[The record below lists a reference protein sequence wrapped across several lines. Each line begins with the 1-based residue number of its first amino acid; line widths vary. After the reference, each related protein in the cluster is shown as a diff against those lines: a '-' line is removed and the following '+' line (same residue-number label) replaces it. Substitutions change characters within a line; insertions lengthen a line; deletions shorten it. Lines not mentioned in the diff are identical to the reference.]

1 MVIGRAYEIFYRS
14 RLENMTAVFRRNQL
28 NILHM
33 YQSVCNQPAATEK
46 RRVHWPDVV
55 IVLLV
60 MSVPAA
66 LVVITAASVPEIAA
80 VPYRCTCSDHRIAAP
95 VFPY

>member
-1 MVIGRAYEIFYRS
+1 MYE
-14 RLENMTAVFRRNQL
+14 M
-28 NILHM
+28 LHM
-33 YQSVCNQPAATEK
+33 YQSVCDRPAATEK

-60 MSVPAA
+60 MSVPAVF
-66 LVVITAASVPEIAA
+66 VVITAASVPEIAA
-80 VPYRCTCSDHRIAAP
+80 VPGRWCTYSDHRIAAP

>member
-1 MVIGRAYEIFYRS
+1 MYE
-14 RLENMTAVFRRNQL
+14 M
-28 NILHM
+28 LHM
-33 YQSVCNQPAATEK
+33 YQGVCNRPAATEK

-55 IVLLV
+55 IVLIV
-60 MSVPAA
+60 MSVPAV

-80 VPYRCTCSDHRIAAP
+80 VPGRWCTCSDHRIVAP

>member
-1 MVIGRAYEIFYRS
+1 MVIGSTCEIFYRS

-33 YQSVCNQPAATEK
+33 YQSVCNPPAATEK

-66 LVVITAASVPEIAA
+66 FVVITAASVPEIAA
-80 VPYRCTCSDHRIAAP
+80 VPDRCMCSDHRIAAP